1 MYIDETIQLRSN
13 LPAALQDDFKELQSY
28 YEADDWFGF
37 DIFLEEVEA
46 TVKAYYLSGK
56 IDITDLNQIFQKY
69 GIA

>member
-13 LPAALQDDFKELQSY
+13 LPDALQDDFKELQSY
-28 YEADDWFGF
+28 YEADDWFEF
-37 DIFLEEVEA
+37 DIFLEAVEA

-56 IDITDLNQIFQKY
+56 IGIEDLNQIFQKY